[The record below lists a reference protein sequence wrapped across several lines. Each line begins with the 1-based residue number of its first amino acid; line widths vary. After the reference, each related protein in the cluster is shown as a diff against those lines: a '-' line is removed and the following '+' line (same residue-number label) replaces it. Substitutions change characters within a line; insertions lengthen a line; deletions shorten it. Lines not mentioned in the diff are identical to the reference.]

1 MSSTTFKPFTGTD
14 GSYGDARLEYE
25 SGKQPWVVHSYV
37 CQLDVRGYG
46 VDLEDGNRF
55 RVGWT
60 RHDSHLAFM
69 ESLVLAKKD
78 GLVAAMTWREESNL
92 LELTFKG
99 LIDLAGYNGVKRVTF
114 SFY

>member
-25 SGKQPWVVHSYV
+25 SGKQPWVVRSYIY
-37 CQLDVRGYG
+37 QLDVRGYG
-46 VDLEDGNRF
+46 VDLDGNRF

-60 RHDSHLAFM
+60 RHDSHVAFM

-78 GLVAAMTWREESNL
+78 RLVDAMTWREESSL
-92 LELTFKG
+92 LELTFRC
-99 LIDLAGYNGVKRVTF
+99 LVDLAGYNGVKRVIF